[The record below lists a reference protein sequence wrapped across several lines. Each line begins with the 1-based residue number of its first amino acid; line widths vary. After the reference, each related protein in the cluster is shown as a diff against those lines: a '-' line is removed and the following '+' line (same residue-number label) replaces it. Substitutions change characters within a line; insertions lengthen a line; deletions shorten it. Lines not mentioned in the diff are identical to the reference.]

1 MVNKTRVV
9 RSAVLTTKQNLYIEA
24 SRSIGLSDMRILARH
39 ILPNIMA
46 PIIILFTLEMG
57 NAILA
62 EATLSFLGFGV
73 PPPTPS
79 WGGMLNMGGRQYMLQ
94 APWIALWPGLALA
107 LVVYGI
113 NMLGDGLR
121 DVLDPRLRGGIGSY
135 TKSKKL
141 IARRAKIIET
151 EISVKKGE

>member
-1 MVNKTRVV
+1 M
-9 RSAVLTTKQNLYIEA
+9 
-24 SRSIGLSDMRILARH
+24 SDIKILASH

-73 PPPTPS
+73 PPPEPS

-135 TKSKKL
+135 TKTKKSMKVKSKV
-141 IARRAKIIET
+141 
-151 EISVKKGE
+151 SSS

>member
-1 MVNKTRVV
+1 MVNKVV
-9 RSAVLTTKQNLYIEA
+9 RNQ
-24 SRSIGLSDMRILARH
+24 
-39 ILPNIMA
+39 A
-46 PIIILFTLEMG
+46 PIIILFILEMG

-73 PPPTPS
+73 PPPAPS

-151 EISVKKGE
+151 ELSVKKGE